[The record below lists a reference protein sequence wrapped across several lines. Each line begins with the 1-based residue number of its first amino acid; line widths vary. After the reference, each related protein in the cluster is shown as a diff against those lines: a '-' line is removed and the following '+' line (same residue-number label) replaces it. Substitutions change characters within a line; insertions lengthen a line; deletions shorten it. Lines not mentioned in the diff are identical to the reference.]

1 MRRKI
6 RESHIDGGYF
16 QNFGD
21 EIPQGQNTEQQQQT
35 ERIENNR
42 DTESTASNNSEE
54 AITTHEPGTY
64 PAIPV
69 KEYRDGPV
77 EEIAVH
83 YVRINRVV
91 EEKAKRNKQQEDNVR
106 SAELDFM
113 LDLEAKIKETAAD
126 PDLIELNCCIEDN
139 NPEQIPQNYRTV
151 AKKLTHLWGIIM
163 VDDRIVVPKSL
174 RFAALNALHF
184 GHPEINKMCNDAAI
198 F

>member
-1 MRRKI
+1 MRPHWNKNLGREIYIPRTPGEDEGREIKRIDIQLRRKI
-6 RESHIDGGYF
+6 RESHNGGGYF

-21 EIPQGQNTEQQQQT
+21 ETPQGQNTEQQQQQQMERT
-35 ERIENNR
+35 ETNR

-64 PAIPV
+64 QAKPV
-69 KEYRDGPV
+69 QKYRDGPI

-91 EEKAKRNKQQEDNVR
+91 EEKAKRNEQQEDNVR

-113 LDLEAKIKETAAD
+113 LDLETIIKETAAN

-139 NPEQIPQNYRTV
+139 NLEQIPQNYRTV
-151 AKKLTHLWGIIM
+151 AKKLAHRWHHNG
-163 VDDRIVVPKSL
+163 
-174 RFAALNALHF
+174 
-184 GHPEINKMCNDAAI
+184 
-198 F
+198 